1 MMLKWNYIMDTLKNY
16 LTRSDLPILLLYN
29 VDREWPAH
37 DIKESLDAAEVLGQ
51 SLREIGHPVTEV
63 RLEDSNLNHVLRH
76 YDPEEFLVFNWCEE
90 LPQIPRSASQVTAA
104 LEDMGFIFTG
114 ADTEALVLAQDKQRV
129 KQMLDAN
136 HVPTPRWKVFSSARV
151 SDWSIFPAIVK
162 PVYEHCSF
170 GVTRD
175 AVVQSPAKLSERVK
189 YILKEFRQPALVE
202 EFIDGREYH
211 VGIIGNG
218 RLKVLPAVEM
228 DFSAFPNIN
237 DRLCSYDSKFNSESE
252 SYNYIEYR
260 LPAPLNASERKLLE
274 SVSLAAYRA
283 TMCRDYARLDIRARD
298 GTFYVLDVNP
308 NADFS
313 VETSLAASAEFSGL
327 SYGQLASCLI
337 NLAAKRHPVF
347 GKNGH

>member
-1 MMLKWNYIMDTLKNY
+1 MDTLKNY

-29 VDREWPAH
+29 IDREWPAA
-37 DIKESLDAAEVLGQ
+37 DIKESEEAAEVLGQ
-51 SLREIGHPVTEV
+51 SLREIGHPVTQA
-63 RLEDSNLNHVLRH
+63 RLEDSNLPHLLRS
-76 YDPEEFLVFNWCEE
+76 YDPEEYLVFNWCEE
-90 LPQIPRSASQVTAA
+90 LPQIPRSASHVTAA
-104 LEDMGFIFTG
+104 LEDLGFVFTG
-114 ADTEALVLAQDKQRV
+114 ADTEALILAQDKQRV
-129 KQMLDAN
+129 KQMLDAHN
-136 HVPTPRWKVFSSARV
+136 VPTPLWKVFSTNQV
-151 SDWSIFPAIVK
+151 DDWNIFPAIVK

-175 AVVQSPAKLSERVK
+175 AVVQSSEELAKRVK
-189 YILKEFRQPALVE
+189 YVLRAFKQPALVE

-211 VGIIGNG
+211 IGIIGNG

-228 DFSAFPNIN
+228 DFSAFPSIN
-237 DRLCSYDSKFNSESE
+237 DRLCSYDSKFDSESE

-260 LPAPLNASERKLLE
+260 LPAPLSASERKQLE
-274 SVSLAAYRA
+274 TIALAAYRA
-283 TMCRDYARLDIRARD
+283 TLCRDYARLDIRARD

-313 VETSLAASAEFSGL
+313 IETSLAMSAEMSGL

>member
-1 MMLKWNYIMDTLKNY
+1 MDTLKNY

-29 VDREWPAH
+29 VDREWPAE
-37 DIKESLDAAEVLGQ
+37 DIKESVDAAEVLGQ
-51 SLREIGHPVTEV
+51 SLRKIGHPVTEA
-63 RLEDSNLNHVLRH
+63 RLEDSNLQNLLRP
-76 YDPEEFLVFNWCEE
+76 YDPEEVLVFNWCEE
-90 LPQIPRSASQVTAA
+90 LPQIPHSASHVTAA
-104 LEDMGFIFTG
+104 LEDMGFVFTG
-114 ADTEALVLAQDKQRV
+114 ADTEALILAQDKQRV
-129 KQMLDAN
+129 KQMLDAHN
-136 HVPTPRWKVFSSARV
+136 VPTPRWKVFSMNHV
-151 SDWSIFPAIVK
+151 DGWNIFPAIVK
-162 PVYEHCSF
+162 PIYEHCSF

-175 AVVQSPAKLSERVK
+175 AVVQSSEELAKRVK
-189 YILKEFRQPALVE
+189 YVLRTFKQPALVE

-228 DFSAFPNIN
+228 DFSAFPSIN
-237 DRLCSYDSKFNSESE
+237 DRLCTYDSKFDPESE

-260 LPAPLNASERKLLE
+260 LPAPLSASERKQLE
-274 SVSLAAYRA
+274 TIALAAYRA
-283 TMCRDYARLDIRARD
+283 TLCRDYARLDIRARG

-313 VETSLAASAEFSGL
+313 VETSLAASAEMSGL

>member
-1 MMLKWNYIMDTLKNY
+1 MDTLKNY

-29 VDREWPAH
+29 IDREWPAA
-37 DIKESLDAAEVLGQ
+37 DIKESEEAAEVLGQ
-51 SLREIGHPVTEV
+51 SLREIGHPVTQA
-63 RLEDSNLNHVLRH
+63 RLEDSNLPHLLRS
-76 YDPEEFLVFNWCEE
+76 YDPEEYLVFNWCEE
-90 LPQIPRSASQVTAA
+90 LPQIPRSASHVTAA
-104 LEDMGFIFTG
+104 LEDLGFVFTG
-114 ADTEALVLAQDKQRV
+114 ADTEALILAQDKQRV
-129 KQMLDAN
+129 KQMLDAHN
-136 HVPTPRWKVFSSARV
+136 VPTPLWKVFSSTHTD
-151 SDWSIFPAIVK
+151 DWNIFPAIVK
-162 PVYEHCSF
+162 PVFEHCSF

-175 AVVQSPAKLSERVK
+175 AVVQSSEELAKRVK
-189 YILKEFRQPALVE
+189 YVLRAFKQPALVE

-211 VGIIGNG
+211 IGIIGNG

-228 DFSAFPNIN
+228 DFSAFPSIN
-237 DRLCSYDSKFNSESE
+237 DRLCSYDSKFDSESE

-260 LPAPLNASERKLLE
+260 LPAPLSASERKQLE
-274 SVSLAAYRA
+274 TIALAAYRA
-283 TMCRDYARLDIRARD
+283 TLCRDYARLDIRARD

-313 VETSLAASAEFSGL
+313 IETSLAMSAEMSGL